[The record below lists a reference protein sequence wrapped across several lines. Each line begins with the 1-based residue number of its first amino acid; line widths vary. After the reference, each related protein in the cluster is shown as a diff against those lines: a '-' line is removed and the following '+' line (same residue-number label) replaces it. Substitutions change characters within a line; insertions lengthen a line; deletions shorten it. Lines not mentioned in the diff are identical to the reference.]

1 MYQSPQQKWVARW
14 LLLGVFMI
22 VIQIL
27 LGGVTRLTGS
37 GLSITE
43 WKPIMGTIP
52 PLNPED
58 WERAFRQYQ
67 QIAQYKF
74 LNSHFELADFKFIYF
89 WEWFHRL
96 WARLIGLVFGLGFTY
111 FLIRGYFNRKMIVPL
126 LLLFF
131 LGVLQGGIGWIM
143 VASGLNDT
151 EVYVNHIKLAL
162 HFMAALL
169 LLCVTLWFALQW
181 MIPDSRRTAD
191 SRAFIFTLVILV
203 LFSVQLTYGAFMA
216 GLKAALAA
224 PTWPGINGMLIPQ
237 GLWEQSFLHHR
248 INVHFVHRS
257 LAFLLLVSTGLWYLK
272 LKSWIGG
279 LSPGAP
285 ILRILPLP
293 LIGLVLQAVLGILTV
308 LSAPTMELG
317 KFGLFEWMAE
327 LHQMVAMLI
336 LMAFFYCLYLL
347 RGPGTE
353 SR

>member
-1 MYQSPQQKWVARW
+1 MYDTPQQKQVARW
-14 LLLGVFMI
+14 LLLGVAMI
-22 VIQIL
+22 IIQIL
-27 LGGVTRLTGS
+27 LGGITRLTGS

-52 PLNPED
+52 PLNPEE

-74 LNSHFELADFKFIYF
+74 LNSHFELSDFQFIYF

-96 WARLIGLVFGLGFTY
+96 WARLIGVVFGIGFLY
-111 FLIRGYFNRKMIVPL
+111 FLIKGYFSRKMILPL

-151 EVYVNHIKLAL
+151 DVYVSHIKLAL

-169 LLCVTLWFALQW
+169 LLCVTLWFALRW
-181 MIPDSRRTAD
+181 MIPESRRTAH
-191 SRAFIFTLVILV
+191 SGAVLFTLVILF
-203 LFSVQLTYGAFMA
+203 LFSIQLTYGAFMA
-216 GLKAALAA
+216 GLRGALAA
-224 PTWPGINGMLIPQ
+224 PTWPGINGMLIPE

-257 LAFLLLVSTGLWYLK
+257 LAFLLILSTAAWYWNLRTWIRKQDPEALVLK
-272 LKSWIGG
+272 VIPW
-279 LSPGAP
+279 
-285 ILRILPLP
+285 P
-293 LIGLVLQAVLGILTV
+293 LIGLVIQALLGILTV
-308 LSAPTMELG
+308 LSAPTIELG

-336 LMAFFYCLYLL
+336 LIAFFFSLYLL
-347 RGPGTE
+347 KGP
-353 SR
+353 RAQPH